1 MIEELKKR
9 IITSIILF
17 IIAMLCISINKIFF
31 MCSSI
36 VIAIVCFVEWGK
48 INKLNEKKALKSFII
63 IVPAFIYLFIIL
75 QISIFALR
83 GESLESIIFFITI
96 LCICIC
102 SDVGGYVFGKTIGGK
117 KLTKISPNKTISGS
131 LGSFIF
137 SLLPLF
143 LFNFQ
148 NYFDSYFDLDFRTYT
163 FFTSD
168 ILPNEYE
175 TFDFEI
181 SLKNILFCLIISLSC
196 QLGDLFI
203 SYFKRLN
210 NVKDA
215 GTILPGHG
223 GLLDRIDG
231 IIFAIPTAFI
241 LIFTQIYLY

>member
-1 MIEELKKR
+1 MTRELRER
-9 IITSIILF
+9 IITSIVLF
-17 IIAMLCISINKIFF
+17 IIAVLCISINKVFF
-31 MCSSI
+31 MISSI
-36 VIAIVCFVEWGK
+36 VFGIVCFMEWSK
-48 INKLNEKKALKSFII
+48 INTKSLMKRNPLKYFLII
-63 IVPAFIYLFIIL
+63 ASGFIYLFIIL

-83 GESLESIIFFITI
+83 GESLESIIFFIII

-102 SDVGGYVFGKTIGGK
+102 SDTGGYVFGNTIGGK

-148 NYFDSYFDLDFRTYT
+148 NYFDSHFDLDFKV
-163 FFTSD
+163 FNWAFVSVP
-168 ILPNEYE
+168 IEYE
-175 TFDFEI
+175 TFNFEI
-181 SLKNILFCLIISLSC
+181 SLKSILFCLIISLSC

-215 GTILPGHG
+215 GTVLPGHG

-241 LIFTQIYLY
+241 LIKTQIY